1 MKEKQRKEAA
11 KQQIDPA
18 PVAVAIPDE
27 DELDQIIFESFFVF
41 IYTHFIFDILHHKTT
56 QKLLHYRFFFPRL

>member
-11 KQQIDPA
+11 KQQNDPA

-27 DELDQIIFESFFVF
+27 DELD
-41 IYTHFIFDILHHKTT
+41 
-56 QKLLHYRFFFPRL
+56 